1 MYDIRGL
8 NEECGVFGIWNHPNA
23 AELTYMALHSLQ
35 HRGQEGAG
43 IVCSNGENIFGARGM
58 GLLPE
63 AISQVQLDSLKSY
76 RHAIGHVRYATTG
89 ASELSNVQPFIFK
102 HSKGDLGLAHNGN
115 LTNAQQIKL
124 ALESNG
130 AIFQTSSDSEVL
142 GHLLLKA
149 KSENKLANLHA
160 SLNQIKGAFAFL
172 VLHPESLSAARDAHG
187 VRPLMLGQVDGAY
200 CVASETCAFT
210 AIGAEYIRD
219 IEPGEVLTFS
229 NETPIH
235 EDFYTKQTSSNM
247 CSMEYVYF
255 ARPDSEFRKSSI
267 YEVRKSLGEQLAKEM
282 AHIEADIVIG
292 VPDSSLQ
299 AAKGFSNYSG
309 LPNEQGL
316 IKNRYVGRTFITPNQ
331 TLRERAVRMKH
342 SPIREVIEGK
352 RVIVIDDSIV
362 RGTTSKFIV
371 KTLKQAGAKE
381 VHMGISSPPLKH
393 PCYYGIDV
401 STHAEL
407 IAAHQTV
414 EEIQKELEVDSLT
427 YLSVEGMHDVFK
439 KHHSKGECY
448 ACFTGNYPI
457 EIVDQ
462 LLPEEKEK
470 KRKGV

>member
-43 IVCSNGENIFGARGM
+43 IVCSNGENLFGARGM

-63 AISQVQLDSLKSY
+63 AISQVQLESLKTY
-76 RHAIGHVRYATTG
+76 RSAIGHVRYATTG
-89 ASELSNVQPFIFK
+89 ASELSNVQPFLFK

-115 LTNAQQIKL
+115 LTNARQIRQ
-124 ALESNG
+124 ALEEEG

-142 GHLLLKA
+142 GHLLFKA
-149 KSENKLANLHA
+149 KSPHFKSNLKA
-160 SLNQIKGAFAFL
+160 ALNQIKGAFAYL
-172 VLHPESLSAARDAHG
+172 VLQKDSLTATLDSHG
-187 VRPLMLGQVDGAY
+187 VRPLMLGKVDGAY
-200 CVASETCAFT
+200 CVASESCALM

-219 IEPGEVLTFS
+219 VEPGEVLTFS
-229 NETPIH
+229 DAGMDEDHYALETQH
-235 EDFYTKQTSSNM
+235 RM

-255 ARPDSEFRKSSI
+255 ARPDSEFRHHSI
-267 YEVRKSLGEQLAKEM
+267 YNVRKALGEQLAKEM
-282 AHIEADIVIG
+282 DVEADIVIG

-299 AAKGFSNYSG
+299 AAKGFSAYSG
-309 LPNEQGL
+309 IPNEQGL
-316 IKNRYVGRTFITPNQ
+316 LKNRYVGRTFITPDQ
-331 TLRERAVRMKH
+331 KMRERAVRMKH
-342 SPIREVIEGK
+342 APIRDVVEGK

-362 RGTTSKFIV
+362 RGTTSKYIV
-371 KTLKQAGAKE
+371 KALRSAGAKE

-407 IAAHQTV
+407 IAAYQSV
-414 EEIQKELEVDSLT
+414 EEIRAEIDVDSLT
-427 YLSVEGMHDVFK
+427 YLSVEGMHDVYARFE
-439 KHHSKGECY
+439 SKGECD

-457 EIVDQ
+457 EIVDH

-470 KRKGV
+470 KTKGV

>member
-43 IVCSNGENIFGARGM
+43 IVCSNGDNLFGARGM

-63 AISQVQLDSLKSY
+63 AISQVQLDSLRDY
-76 RHAIGHVRYATTG
+76 RSAIGHVRYATTG
-89 ASELSNVQPFIFK
+89 ASELSNVQPFLFK

-115 LTNAQQIKL
+115 LTNARQIRL
-124 ALESNG
+124 ALEAEG

-142 GHLLLKA
+142 GHLLFKA
-149 KSENKLANLHA
+149 KSPSFKSNLKA
-160 SLNQIKGAFAFL
+160 ALNQIKGAFAYL
-172 VLHPESLSAARDAHG
+172 VLQKDSLTAALDSHG
-187 VRPLMLGQVDGAY
+187 VRPLMLGQIDGAY
-200 CVASETCAFT
+200 CVASESCALM

-219 IEPGEVLTFS
+219 VEPGEVLTF
-229 NETPIH
+229 NDDGMD
-235 EDFYTKQTSSNM
+235 EDFYALETKHRM

-255 ARPDSEFRKSSI
+255 ARPDSEFRHHSI
-267 YEVRKSLGEQLAKEM
+267 YNVRKALGEQLAKEM
-282 AHIEADIVIG
+282 NIEADIVIG

-299 AAKGFSNYSG
+299 AAKGFSSYSG
-309 LPNEQGL
+309 IPNEQGL
-316 IKNRYVGRTFITPNQ
+316 LKNRYVGRTFITPDQ
-331 TLRERAVRMKH
+331 KMRERAVRMKH
-342 SPIREVIEGK
+342 APIRDVVEGK

-362 RGTTSKFIV
+362 RGTTSKYIV
-371 KTLKQAGAKE
+371 KALRSAGARE

-407 IAAHQTV
+407 IAAYQTV
-414 EEIQKELEVDSLT
+414 EEIRQEIEVDSLT
-427 YLSVEGMHDVFK
+427 YLSVEGMHDVYRRFE
-439 KHHSKGECY
+439 SKGECD

-457 EIVDQ
+457 EIVDH
-462 LLPEEKEK
+462 LLPQEKEK
-470 KRKGV
+470 KTKGV